1 MNKDESKDGF
11 CKACSELAR
20 SATEQVLAQ
29 LSAEQLQAVGRA
41 VVHQWVCGNIMKEA
55 GKIADSL
62 PAMLMGEADV
72 SNAKELLMEAKFER
86 LELRLDMGTLIDAV
100 RKVKAAKEAEAQA
113 EAKTEGQ
120 SMPDAAFQPEEG
132 DPEPP
137 APPEEDAME
146 EVPTE
151 AAQPMFSAEDV
162 CEGSAEGEAVTPE
175 TEGGAL

>member
-41 VVHQWVCGNIMKEA
+41 VVHQWVCGNITKEA

-72 SNAKELLMEAKFER
+72 NNAKELLMEAKVER
-86 LELRLDMGTLIDAV
+86 LELRLDMGAVIDAV
-100 RKVKAAKEAEAQA
+100 WKVKAAKEAEAQA

-120 SMPDAAFQPEEG
+120 STPDAAFQP
-132 DPEPP
+132 
-137 APPEEDAME
+137 ASPEEETE
-146 EVPTE
+146 EVVPTE
-151 AAQPMFSAEDV
+151 ACQPMFSAEDV
-162 CEGSAEGEAVTPE
+162 SEGAAEAEAVNPE